1 MLLIP
6 SGKTVPCLKR
16 GPNQRRSVLR
26 IVGQG
31 ITSRCIWI
39 TPSSRALRFARRWD
53 AARSRNTYGHFAVHR
68 KRVRTRQCPF
78 LDEQRKTC
86 APYERE
92 TVDLTQEEPR
102 PGPRGPATLPHG
114 EPAARRP
121 AAKITSRAT

>member
-68 KRVRTRQCPF
+68 KLVRTRQCPF
-78 LDEQRKTC
+78 LDGGLNWSTQRFILEGKDGVWDGT
-86 APYERE
+86 
-92 TVDLTQEEPR
+92 
-102 PGPRGPATLPHG
+102 
-114 EPAARRP
+114 
-121 AAKITSRAT
+121 KIS